1 MLSHDAQGMLSFLEA
16 PVSCQRCEFPQLRM
30 FPAEINIHFP
40 GYAGLTKR
48 AVWVFPQLLVCL
60 NCGFT
65 EFSIPESE
73 LQRLVSD
80 RVDIVRSLAAD

>member
-1 MLSHDAQGMLSFLEA
+1 
-16 PVSCQRCEFPQLRM
+16 VSCQRCEFPQLRM

-60 NCGFT
+60 SCGFT
-65 EFSIPESE
+65 HFYVPESE
-73 LQRLVSD
+73 LQRLVAD
-80 RVDIVRSLAAD
+80 GVDVVCPQAAD